1 MSKRAA
7 CVDDP
12 CHPDAADQAVVRATS
27 LVPSHRIPYGAQGS
41 CCTSPSPQLHEPV
54 QHSRLPKSSSAR
66 SLVRPSPYRGDDAK
80 RLRHR
85 STARPDAARRLA
97 RRHPPRFAYA
107 MGSSGPSTLELRC
120 QRGSCSALRARAPY
134 RKSCS
139 LQEVVLL
146 TGTRA
151 LPCGSRRRRRMAQ
164 TCARRPCRICSGT
177 RPSGGAARA
186 GRRRGAPC
194 SRGCRR

>member
-134 RKSCS
+134 RKSCP
-139 LQEVVLL
+139 LQEVVLP
-146 TGTRA
+146 T
-151 LPCGSRRRRRMAQ
+151 GSRAPYGDS
-164 TCARRPCRICSGT
+164 CSALRITAAKENGSNL
-177 RPSGGAARA
+177 RPS
-186 GRRRGAPC
+186 PL
-194 SRGCRR
+194 